1 MWEIQLDY
9 GIPITGHCKAIK
21 DWDQLRQSSTKK
33 ITEQNTQYGALC
45 RGGKKILLFGCLELS
60 RVFIN
65 AAVQHSQLL
74 FSREGIRASFSFLFW
89 IFVHISVY
97 CCMLFS
103 ILFFYTFSGLS
114 GYKHFFQVLSF
125 LSSGFK
131 LSYLSWHTQQHVGP
145 MSVCSCAV
153 LSVGV
158 DCSSEPRGLLLPF
171 HNQPAHH
178 GPLGHIIPACCY
190 HLCMDFLQVIP
201 QYTWFQCKTESF
213 FWSLKK

>member
-9 GIPITGHCKAIK
+9 GIPITGHCKTIK
-21 DWDQLRQSSTKK
+21 DWDQLQQSSTKK
-33 ITEQNTQYGALC
+33 ITEQNTQSGALC
-45 RGGKKILLFGCLELS
+45 HGGRKILLFGCLELS

-74 FSREGIRASFSFLFW
+74 FNREGFRASFSFLLW
-89 IFVHISVY
+89 GFVYISVY
-97 CCMLFS
+97 SCMLSSILFS
-103 ILFFYTFSGLS
+103 IR
-114 GYKHFFQVLSF
+114 YKHFFQVLSF

-145 MSVCSCAV
+145 MRMCSCAV

-158 DCSSEPRGLLLPF
+158 DCSSEPRGLLLSF

-178 GPLGHIIPACCY
+178 GPLGHIIPACY
-190 HLCMDFLQVIP
+190 HPCTDFLRVFP
-201 QYTWFQCKTESF
+201 QYTLISVQNWIFLLK
-213 FWSLKK
+213 LKKISY